1 MTTYMNDQVIS
12 GAEAKV
18 LLAKHGA
25 DDITSINGDILD
37 TDGVTDPFEDSDVVV
52 IHCGVSHVS
61 LRVESE
67 NFQVFLNP
75 TAKMVCVFPEWTIEA

>member
-12 GAEAKV
+12 GAEAKA

-25 DDITSINGDILD
+25 EDITSINGDILD

-67 NFQVFLNP
+67 NFQVFLNS
-75 TAKMVCVFPEWTIEA
+75 TAKMVCASSGWTIEV